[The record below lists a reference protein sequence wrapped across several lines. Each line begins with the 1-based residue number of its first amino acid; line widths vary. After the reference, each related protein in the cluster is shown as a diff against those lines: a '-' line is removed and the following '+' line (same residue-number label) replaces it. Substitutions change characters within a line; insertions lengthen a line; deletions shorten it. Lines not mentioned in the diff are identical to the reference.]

1 MSSAP
6 APDVDKLSAVGSQ
19 LEARIATVGR
29 ALADHI
35 PAVLAELPEG
45 ESGPAALA
53 RSLGL
58 DKVLASRLLKALRS
72 RDPMA
77 VSYHLPGP
85 APLRRFLRAARRAGA
100 SALAV
105 DRAEQAVAGFE
116 QLIRTDVGDRS
127 ALDAIISSWLPDA
140 RNEFELRRKQAAHK
154 AMSQLKG
161 SSVDTLL
168 ATVLLQPSEVQG
180 KIDIVW
186 LFGLLG
192 LRRLRPGVAVKFAS
206 RRFVD
211 KSGEPRRPTSLA
223 GEAVDDPQALRLDA
237 FCDAPPASLRV
248 DRVGDTVHY
257 VLGGEAFGPRS
268 AVDLVMAEVNL
279 AEMSRAVPA
288 GSGRKGYV
296 FAEVA
301 TPARRLLFDVL
312 VHQDLYPGSEPNLSI
327 YDTALDG
334 VADVNDRARDVDRF
348 EMNETVTHIG
358 RGSSV
363 LRVAGVPHYV
373 ELLNHVHQTM
383 AWNAADFRAWRCHID
398 YPIYGSQVAL
408 AFDPPEDAPAT

>member
-1 MSSAP
+1 MSGAP
-6 APDVDKLSAVGSQ
+6 APEFGSP
-19 LEARIATVGR
+19 LEARIASVGR
-29 ALADHI
+29 ELAERI
-35 PAVLAELPEG
+35 PAVLQELPQG
-45 ESGPAALA
+45 DGGPVALA

-72 RDPMA
+72 RDPLA

-85 APLRRFLRAARRAGA
+85 APLRKFLRAARRGGA
-100 SALAV
+100 QQATIDSAELAV
-105 DRAEQAVAGFE
+105 ASFE
-116 QLIRTDVGDRS
+116 QLIRSDVGDRS

-140 RNEFELRRKQAAHK
+140 RGEFELRRKQAAHK

-161 SSVDTLL
+161 AAVDTLL
-168 ATVLLQPSEVQG
+168 ATVLLHPSKEPG
-180 KIDIVW
+180 RIDIVW
-186 LFGLLG
+186 IFGLLG

-206 RRFVD
+206 RRIVD
-211 KSGEPRRPTSLA
+211 KQGQARQPTSLLGA
-223 GEAVDDPQALRLDA
+223 TVEHPRGLRLDDY
-237 FCDAPPASLRV
+237 CDAPPAQLQV
-248 DRVGDTVHY
+248 EQAGDTVHY

-279 AEMSRAVPA
+279 AELPQTVPA

-312 VHQDLYPGSEPNLSI
+312 VHRDIYPGSDPSLRI

-334 VADVNDRARDVDRF
+334 VADVNDPARDIDRL
-348 EMNETVTHIG
+348 ELAESVSCLG
-358 RGSSV
+358 RGSSA

-373 ELLNHVHQTM
+373 ELLNHVHQSM
-383 AWNAADFRAWRCHID
+383 SWSAADFSAWRCHID

-408 AFDPPEDAPAT
+408 VFDPPEGTPAA

>member
-1 MSSAP
+1 MSATP
-6 APDVDKLSAVGSQ
+6 APDFGQQ
-19 LEARIATVGR
+19 LEQRIASVGR
-29 ALADHI
+29 ELAEHI
-35 PAVLAELPEG
+35 PAVLSELPEG
-45 ESGPAALA
+45 DAGPVALA

-58 DKVLASRLLKALRS
+58 DKVLASRLLKALRT

-85 APLRRFLRAARRAGA
+85 APLRRFLKAARRGGAQAGT
-100 SALAV
+100 V
-105 DRAEQAVAGFE
+105 ERAELAVAGFE
-116 QLIRTDVGDRS
+116 KLIRSDVGDRS

-140 RNEFELRRKQAAHK
+140 RSDFELRRKQAAHK

-161 SSVDTLL
+161 AEVDTLL
-168 ATVLLQPSEVQG
+168 ATVLLQPSSEEG

-186 LFGLLG
+186 LFGLMG

-211 KSGEPRRPTSLA
+211 ACGEARRPTSLD
-223 GEAVDDPQALRLDA
+223 GETVDDPQALRLDA
-237 FCDAPPASLRV
+237 FCDAPPANLDV
-248 DRVGDTVHY
+248 QQAGDTVHY

-279 AEMSRAVPA
+279 AEMSRTVPA
-288 GSGRKGYV
+288 GSGRKGFV

-312 VHQDLYPGSEPNLSI
+312 VHRDVYPGSEPTLMV

-348 EMNETVTHIG
+348 DLNETVTGLG
-358 RGSSV
+358 RGSSS

-373 ELLNHVHQTM
+373 ELLNHVHERM
-383 AWNAADFRAWRCHID
+383 GSNAADFCAWRCNID

-408 AFDPPEDAPAT
+408 LFDPPEGETST